1 MLAEAQHTEVVA
13 AEARAA
19 ADRGAL
25 AAARGLLAEMRAA
38 LQALEVRCWAAC
50 VTWIGDSVR
59 LRSAGRRAG
68 AAGRDARRSAGARD
82 ALWSCL
88 YDSD

>member
-1 MLAEAQHTEVVA
+1 MVA

-38 LQALEVRCWAAC
+38 LQALEVRRLWRHGSLHAEVAANWQA
-50 VTWIGDSVR
+50 VGGF
-59 LRSAGRRAG
+59 AQ
-68 AAGRDARRSAGARD
+68 
-82 ALWSCL
+82 
-88 YDSD
+88 